1 MQTLEFD
8 CYDGTQWRNTWDT
21 SAGDTNLPVAVRVR
35 IQLVAKQG
43 EASGNVQ
50 PLEMLVLPKFI
61 ALAIALAGMAIF
73 MNSRKFFL
81 VASSE
86 LLSDSSVAIA
96 PGEII
101 VQRIFWECSS
111 IRSPSVN
118 ARAAALVAQ

>member
-1 MQTLEFD
+1 
-8 CYDGTQWRNTWDT
+8 
-21 SAGDTNLPVAVRVR
+21 
-35 IQLVAKQG
+35 
-43 EASGNVQ
+43 
-50 PLEMLVLPKFI
+50 
-61 ALAIALAGMAIF
+61 MAIF

-111 IRSPSVN
+111 IPSPSVN
-118 ARAAALVAQ
+118 ATATVDGPLDERFHFCALRHIGGKSDGLAAGGRDLLNHCVDPVRAPRS

>member
-1 MQTLEFD
+1 
-8 CYDGTQWRNTWDT
+8 
-21 SAGDTNLPVAVRVR
+21 
-35 IQLVAKQG
+35 
-43 EASGNVQ
+43 
-50 PLEMLVLPKFI
+50 
-61 ALAIALAGMAIF
+61 MATF

-86 LLSDSSVAIA
+86 LLSGSSVATA

-118 ARAAALVAQ
+118 ARTAAFVAQ

>member
-1 MQTLEFD
+1 
-8 CYDGTQWRNTWDT
+8 
-21 SAGDTNLPVAVRVR
+21 
-35 IQLVAKQG
+35 
-43 EASGNVQ
+43 
-50 PLEMLVLPKFI
+50 
-61 ALAIALAGMAIF
+61 

-86 LLSDSSVAIA
+86 LLSGSSVATA

-118 ARAAALVAQ
+118 ARTAALVAQ